1 MRLKGKL
8 FIFVFAL
15 FVFFSLCV
23 WSYSEIIFERAG
35 KIAKITMNR
44 PEKLNAF
51 TPVTVQEM
59 IDAFT
64 ICRDDSS
71 IGVIILT
78 GAGDKAFS
86 SGGDQSVR
94 GNGGYVGPD
103 KIARLNVL
111 DLQHLIPKHHL
122 SSKNSLQNITLVA
135 INEFSINL
143 QSSAVLAST

>member
-1 MRLKGKL
+1 MSNIKWETIKQ
-8 FIFVFAL
+8 
-15 FVFFSLCV
+15 
-23 WSYSEIIFERAG
+23 YSEILFERND
-35 KIAKITMNR
+35 KVAKITINR

-59 IDAFT
+59 IEAFS
-64 ICRDDSS
+64 ICRDDST

-86 SGGDQSVR
+86 SGGDQSIR

-111 DLQHLIPKHHL
+111 DLQHLIRIIPKPVIARSEERRVGKECRL
-122 SSKNSLQNITLVA
+122 
-135 INEFSINL
+135 
-143 QSSAVLAST
+143 

>member
-1 MRLKGKL
+1 MTTVNWQQVKE
-8 FIFVFAL
+8 
-15 FVFFSLCV
+15 
-23 WSYSEIIFERAG
+23 YSEIIFERAG

-44 PEKLNAF
+44 PKRMNAF

-64 ICRDDSS
+64 ICRDDST

-86 SGGDQSVR
+86 SGGDQGVR
-94 GNGGYVGPD
+94 GNGGYIGPD

-111 DLQHLIPKHHL
+111 DLQHLIRIIPSVAETSCSWSATSQL
-122 SSKNSLQNITLVA
+122 RRITPSLGKPVPR
-135 INEFSINL
+135 S
-143 QSSAVLAST
+143 VASTPVTVPATLPG